1 MNHTR
6 LRGIAFAVMILSAM
20 GFSTT
25 AFASCS
31 SYISGANEA
40 TVSCTSATDAFSTG
54 WFVDIDST
62 NDVTDVVFHEGPS
75 TWGED
80 SWDWGNGSHLSSGAT
95 IRIADLN
102 GASVTLGVQYESY
115 EAADNLPAN
124 VILNQAS
131 GGGNIIFDASIST
144 EASNWIVNDGASP
157 YRTAVGPLLFTN
169 NGSAN
174 LTIHTGTAMNTVNVW
189 SIYGSDTL
197 NVVGHGDNEVDIGNT
212 STGSARAIYG
222 PVHVSSPCIGCYT
235 TLNFHDWS
243 DATGRT
249 VSYTKTSVSGL
260 APADIDWSEFDIS
273 AVTLYAGTGADTV
286 NVTSTFAPLTIHG
299 TNGLDTV
306 DIGNAGS
313 AQGIHGAVTI
323 DNYSNYTNIL
333 IDDSADTTARLA
345 TLTDSGVTGI
355 APAAINW
362 TAPNI
367 GTITLGM
374 GTGADTV
381 NVLSTEPAVTIQ
393 GTDGHD
399 RVTIGNG
406 GSVQGIQ
413 GPVDVRNF
421 LGRTALTID
430 DSADATG
437 RTATYTKA
445 GVTGLAPAAITWPQ
459 NDVSSVTLNM
469 GVGQDTVKVYS
480 VNSGSGDPLTI
491 HGTKGLDSVYL
502 GDASGNAQQI
512 LSPVVIDN
520 GGSYTSVWVDDS
532 ADTTGRSVGYSDT
545 GIAGLAPGHIGW
557 ASNDVGS
564 VRLYLG
570 SGNDV
575 VHVFSSN
582 RNVNGHSFI
591 NQIDLGDGDNQC
603 FVAGSGLGPASVNNF
618 YANVGDDQFVISAVP
633 TDVSSVNIY
642 GSSQTVADELAYIG
656 GPATGAFPGNGTL
669 TPTDI
674 NALAI
679 NYNSI
684 EHFSINDLIF
694 RDGYQ

>member
-1 MNHTR
+1 MNRTR
-6 LRGIAFAVMILSAM
+6 LRGILFTAMLLSINGFA
-20 GFSTT
+20 TR

-40 TVSCTSATDAFSTG
+40 TVTCTAATDAFTIG
-54 WFVDIDST
+54 WYVYVDST
-62 NDVTDVVFHEGPS
+62 YDVTDVLYHVGPS
-75 TWGED
+75 TWGA
-80 SWDWGNGSHLSSGAT
+80 SLFDWGNGSELPPGAT
-95 IRIADLN
+95 IRIAGLN
-102 GASVTLGVQYESY
+102 GGSVTIGVQDETY
-115 EAADNLPAN
+115 ATADHIPVN

-131 GGGNIIFDASIST
+131 GGGNIIFDASVSSLT
-144 EASNWIVNDGASP
+144 SNWIVNDGASP
-157 YRTAVGPLLFTN
+157 YRTAVGQMVFTN
-169 NGSAN
+169 NGTAN
-174 LTIHTGTAMNTVNVW
+174 LTIHTGTGMNTVNVW
-189 SIYGSDTL
+189 SVYGYDTL
-197 NVVGHGDNEVDIGNT
+197 TVVGHGDNEVDIGNA

-260 APADIDWSEFDIS
+260 APANIDWSEYDIS

-299 TNGLDTV
+299 TNGLDAV

-313 AQGIHGAVTI
+313 AQGIQGAVTI

-333 IDDSADTTARLA
+333 IDDSADATARLA
-345 TLTDSGVTGI
+345 TLTDSSVTGI

-381 NVLSTEPAVTIQ
+381 NVLSTDPAVTIQ

-399 RVTIGNG
+399 KVTIGNG
-406 GSVQGIQ
+406 GSVQGIL

-421 LGRTALTID
+421 LSRTALIID

-437 RTATYTKA
+437 RTAIYTKS
-445 GVTGLAPAAITWPQ
+445 GVTGISPGAITWPL
-459 NDVSSVTLNM
+459 NDVSSVTLDM

-480 VNSGSGDPLTI
+480 VYSGSGDPLTI
-491 HGTKGLDSVYL
+491 HGTNGLDSVYL

-512 LSPVVIDN
+512 ASPVMIDN
-520 GGSYTSVWVDDS
+520 GGSYTSIWIDDS
-532 ADTTGRSVGYSDT
+532 ADTTGRSVAYTDT
-545 GIAGLAPGHIGW
+545 GIAGVAPGRIGW
-557 ASNDVGS
+557 TSNDVGS

-570 SGNDV
+570 SGSDA
-575 VHVFSSN
+575 VHVASSN
-582 RNVNGHSFI
+582 RNVNGKSFI
-591 NQIDLGDGDNQC
+591 NQIDLGGGANDC
-603 FVAGSGLGPASVNNF
+603 YVTGSGLGPASVNNF
-618 YANVGDDQFVISAVP
+618 YGNSGDDQFVISAVP
-633 TDVSSVNIY
+633 TDVASVNIY
-642 GSSQTVADELAYIG
+642 GGAQTAGDELVYTG
-656 GPATGAFPGNGTL
+656 GSASGAFPGNGTL

-674 NALAI
+674 NAHAI

-684 EHFSINDLIF
+684 EKFSINDWIF
-694 RDGYQ
+694 RDGF